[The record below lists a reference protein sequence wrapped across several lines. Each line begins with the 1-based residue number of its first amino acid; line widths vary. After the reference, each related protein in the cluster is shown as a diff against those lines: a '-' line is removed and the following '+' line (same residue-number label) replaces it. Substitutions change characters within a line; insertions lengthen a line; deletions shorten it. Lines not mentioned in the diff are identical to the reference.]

1 MTITKITYMQ
11 TFPTGSFANIKLGAE
26 AEVGAREDIVQA
38 MDDLKK
44 VVNDAFK
51 AIVQTQDT
59 GVVMLTGQQ
68 TYSEF
73 SSYQRHEEP
82 LPRKSEAQ
90 ISREQQIEGYYEI
103 IKMAKTKKALELH
116 RPGIERMKDDSLTL
130 EFNNKIDK
138 LQ

>member
-73 SSYQRHEEP
+73 SAYQSEP
-82 LPRKSEAQ
+82 KSEEQ

-103 IKMAKTKKALELH
+103 IKIAKTADQLTKHWGNIERLKDLELV
-116 RPGIERMKDDSLTL
+116 
-130 EFNNKIDK
+130 NAYNKK
-138 LQ
+138 LNQLS

>member
-82 LPRKSEAQ
+82 LPRKSEEQ
-90 ISREQQIEGYYEI
+90 ISRAQQIEGYYEI
-103 IKMAKTKKALELH
+103 IRMATNSKQLEMHRGNIEKINDEALTREL
-116 RPGIERMKDDSLTL
+116 
-130 EFNNKIDK
+130 NNKINT